1 MAISRFKTSSV
12 AQGLPKYQ
20 KLWDQISVTDAWA
33 PIATAQITSG
43 SQPYLDFTNI
53 PQTYKHLQI
62 RMYYKGD
69 SVQNPFIRFG
79 NGGTIDTGGNYS
91 WHHWWTT
98 GNATVSS
105 NNNPSASFIHTGYQ
119 ANTSYPAYSTMD
131 ILDYNSSDYK
141 HIRINMGAD
150 IVGVGG
156 EIGMFTGHWRSN
168 SAIDTIRIVH
178 GGNFTAGTHIALY
191 GLKG

>member
-1 MAISRFKTSSV
+1 MGIRSLSSSSISVGSKRSK
-12 AQGLPKYQ
+12 A
-20 KLWDQISVTDAWA
+20 WDQVAMLDDWV
-33 PIATAQITSG
+33 PIATAQVTSG
-43 SQPYLDFTNI
+43 TQPYLDFTNI

-62 RMYYKGD
+62 RMYSKGD
-69 SVQNPFIRFG
+69 SGQNPFIRFG
-79 NGGTIDTGGNYS
+79 AGGSLDSAANYS

-105 NNNPSASFIHTGYQ
+105 NNNPSASFIHIGY
-119 ANTSYPAYSTMD
+119 NVNSTYPAYNILD
-131 ILDYNSSDYK
+131 ILDYNSSNYK
-141 HIRINMGAD
+141 HLSARHGCD

-156 EIGMFTGHWRSN
+156 EVGMFTGHWRSN